1 MEKMEET
8 LSTELYKL
16 YGISEWHEKKLLMN
30 LADTEQVLRDLK
42 AGTPSVLAA
51 IITFPFPEFVKAYF
65 KSSVLYEQVF
75 ADLSIAYKVY
85 FLNDTSLKLFGIYM
99 RNPHEKM
106 STIGHLHNIKYPTE
120 VMKEIKTTL
129 ARKLSSFAASSR
141 TQKIKF
147 VYLTQYIKRNEL
159 VSLSLDEAMHI
170 DALEND
176 GFEFEQKLS
185 SLPPQ
190 VEKALRLHLGF
201 YGNDSLS
208 VDKVAE
214 TLNINGFYTRDLL
227 AGLLDLVLKPT
238 NEFLKELKEHP
249 ELFNEKP
256 TFNKS

>member
-1 MEKMEET
+1 MEET

-16 YGISEWHEKKLLMN
+16 YGISEWHEKKLLMD

-75 ADLSIAYKVY
+75 ADPSIAYKVY
-85 FLNDTSLKLFGIYM
+85 FLNDTNLRFFGIYM

-106 STIGHLHNIKYPTE
+106 STIGHLHNIKNPTE

-129 ARKLSSFAASSR
+129 ARKLSSFAVSTSR
-141 TQKIKF
+141 AQKIKF
-147 VYLTQYIKRNEL
+147 VYLTQYIDRSKL
-159 VSLSLDEAMHI
+159 VSLSLDEPLHI

-214 TLNINGFYTRDLL
+214 TLNINRLYMRDLL
-227 AGLLDLVLKPT
+227 ARLLDLVLKPT

-249 ELFNEKP
+249 ELFNKKP